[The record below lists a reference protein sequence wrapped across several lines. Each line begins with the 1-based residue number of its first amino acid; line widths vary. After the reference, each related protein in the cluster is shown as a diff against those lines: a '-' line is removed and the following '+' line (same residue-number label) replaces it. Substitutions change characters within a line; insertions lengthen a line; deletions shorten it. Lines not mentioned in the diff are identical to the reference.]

1 MMIGFSSLLL
11 SNQIYSKDASLLFS
25 KLRGNDISYCFID
38 GAKDIWARDYMPIKN
53 SVGDYISFRYE
64 PLYLQGYEHL
74 KTDFKSDIN
83 SSAKY
88 CVVYSDIVLDG
99 GNVVFSPSKQK
110 AIVSDRIFLEN
121 PQYDKN
127 DLILRLETLLK
138 TKIIVIPSLKSDMT
152 GHADGTVRFLNENT
166 VLCNATPYK
175 NGYEQK
181 VKRLLSGQD
190 ISVIDFPYFESGGI
204 SAVGLYLN
212 YLECGNHIFLPIFG
226 VSQDGVA
233 IEFSNRIWNKKIVP
247 IKCMSIAENGGGLN
261 CISCEI

>member
-1 MMIGFSSLLL
+1 MIGFSSLLL
-11 SNQIYSKDASLLFS
+11 TDSTYSKEASALFP
-25 KLRGNDISYCFID
+25 KLRENDISYCFID

-53 SVGDYISFRYE
+53 GVGDYISFRYE

-74 KTDFKSDIN
+74 KTDFKHDIN
-83 SSAKY
+83 SSVRHRIA
-88 CVVYSDIVLDG
+88 YSDIVLDG

-127 DLILRLETLLK
+127 NLILRLEMLLK

-166 VLCNATPYK
+166 VLCNATSYK
-175 NGYEQK
+175 NGYERT
-181 VKRLLSGQD
+181 VKRLLSLHGL
-190 ISVIDFPYFESGGI
+190 SVIDFPYFESGGI

-212 YLECGNHIFLPIFG
+212 YLECENHIFLPIFG
-226 VSQDGVA
+226 VSQDGTA
-233 IEFSNRIWNKKIVP
+233 IEFSNRIWNKKVVP
-247 IKCMSIAENGGGLN
+247 IKCTSIAENGGGLN